1 MDKQN
6 LYSMVIETHLI
17 FIVLLHHLLGSQDD
31 EQCSN
36 KTRLQCFSL
45 FEHRMRLILE
55 KRDVYEPD
63 AAKEQMKYL
72 IRVY

>member
-6 LYSMVIETHLI
+6 WYSMVIETHLI
-17 FIVLLHHLLGSQDD
+17 FIVLLHHLLGSHDN

-36 KTRLQCFSL
+36 KTRLQLSL
-45 FEHRMRLILE
+45 FEQRTRLILG

-63 AAKEQMKYL
+63 AAKKQMKYL

>member
-1 MDKQN
+1 MMNNVPTKHV
-6 LYSMVIETHLI
+6 YSTFL
-17 FIVLLHHLLGSQDD
+17 VLNREWDLG
-31 EQCSN
+31 
-36 KTRLQCFSL
+36 
-45 FEHRMRLILE
+45 

>member
-6 LYSMVIETHLI
+6 LFYMVIETHLI
-17 FIVLLHHLLGSQDD
+17 FIVLLHHLLCSQDN
-31 EQCSN
+31 EQSSN
-36 KTRLQCFSL
+36 KTRLQFSL
-45 FEHRMRLILE
+45 FEQRMRLILG

-72 IRVY
+72 IPVY